1 MSNHPW
7 AFAHG
12 KSRKH
17 PVSMAFGSHLLGE
30 RAGAVPCFRRAGRNS
45 RHSGTVP
52 GAKEKTAKHSPVDAT
67 AVTSERLLSKYC
79 DKMVTVGRKERQ
91 YPRPVNKCQK
101 LP

>member
-1 MSNHPW
+1 M
-7 AFAHG
+7 
-12 KSRKH
+12 
-17 PVSMAFGSHLLGE
+17 
-30 RAGAVPCFRRAGRNS
+30 
-45 RHSGTVP
+45 GTVP

>member
-1 MSNHPW
+1 MATDCLWLP
-7 AFAHG
+7 FAWG
-12 KSRKH
+12 KD
-17 PVSMAFGSHLLGE
+17 G
-30 RAGAVPCFRRAGRNS
+30 NS
-45 RHSGTVP
+45 IGKNSQHVGTVP

>member
-1 MSNHPW
+1 MLW
-7 AFAHG
+7 HG
-12 KSRKH
+12 HMDSW
-17 PVSMAFGSHLLGE
+17 
-30 RAGAVPCFRRAGRNS
+30 
-45 RHSGTVP
+45 HSDTVP

>member
-1 MSNHPW
+1 M
-7 AFAHG
+7 
-12 KSRKH
+12 
-17 PVSMAFGSHLLGE
+17 VSIGFYLLGK
-30 RAGAVPCFRRAGRNS
+30 RIGAAWGLGMDTQLL
-45 RHSGTVP
+45 GTVP